1 MDIRQTT
8 ERVRALRRTVPRT
21 TLGCSHRVQS
31 RNVLPQPA
39 HGETKN
45 NVKLVSEY
53 SCHDQNIPNVKCLVN
68 QILKL
73 QHAI

>member
-53 SCHDQNIPNVKCLVN
+53 VSQTFIPNVKCLVN

>member
-53 SCHDQNIPNVKCLVN
+53 VSQTFIPNVKCLVS

>member
-1 MDIRQTT
+1 MDIQRTT

-21 TLGCSHRVQS
+21 TLGCSRRVRS

-45 NVKLVSEY
+45 NVELVSEL
-53 SCHDQNIPNVKCLVN
+53 CV
-68 QILKL
+68 
-73 QHAI
+73 

>member
-8 ERVRALRRTVPRT
+8 ERVRALRRTVSRT

-53 SCHDQNIPNVKCLVN
+53 VSQTFIPNVKCLVS